1 MNDIFFSLMLLG
13 ALSGGA
19 GQPLPY
25 WATAN
30 QWGLMPENQ
39 GFMSVV
45 QARTEFDAARTLQL
59 RWGASLAAN
68 EYANDLDPGS
78 TPLHIMA
85 DELYGSLRWK
95 AFTLDL
101 GIKHRELGFYGAD
114 ARLGSLSTT
123 GGHVAESGNA
133 RAMPG
138 YLLSLDPVAIPW
150 TGRHVWLYG
159 AYGDYKPL
167 GPNYVED
174 PLVHRTR
181 IGFRFDIGS
190 RLRLNFLLDHYAIW
204 GGTIPNKVTMPVTL
218 DNYFRVV
225 TGRHASSEGTWSDR
239 LNVIGDQGGGEL
251 WGAEYLGD
259 GWRVVLQHDIPYADG
274 SGMGFQ
280 NFPDGVTTLH
290 FGWNDKNRW
299 ISDVLFEHT
308 YTMYQ
313 SGPFNGE
320 QFDAE
325 GHSIT
330 PPGVKTTGGD
340 NYFNNSEYRS
350 GWTSYGR
357 PIGTPLMYPMG
368 TRAGTWTGAVMVQG
382 LENTRLKAHHFALSG
397 KLFRQHPY
405 KLMLTYSANHGTYG
419 RPYAGESAWNKE
431 WGSIEETPLRQ
442 LSAAFTGAV
451 LLRPGSPRR
460 GSSASSSLG
469 SSAASGAPGVSSA
482 ASRNSSAAPTTHV
495 GRRPMDLSLLYG
507 LYADRGSVL
516 PDTFGVTLGAR
527 LSF

>member
-1 MNDIFFSLMLLG
+1 MNDFFFSLMLLG
-13 ALSGGA
+13 ALSGGT
-19 GQPLPY
+19 GQPMPF

-30 QWGLMPENQ
+30 QWGLMPVNQ
-39 GFMSVV
+39 GSLAVV

-68 EYANDLDPGS
+68 SYADNLDPGS
-78 TPLHIMA
+78 NPLHIMA
-85 DELYGSLRWK
+85 DELYGSLRCK
-95 AFTLDL
+95 VFTLDV
-101 GIKHRELGFYGAD
+101 GMKHRDLEFYGAD
-114 ARLGSLSTT
+114 TRLGSLSTT

-138 YLLSLDPVAIPW
+138 YLLSLDPVPIPW

-159 AYGDYKPL
+159 AFGDYKPL
-167 GPNYVED
+167 GIRYAED

-190 RLRLNFLLDHYAIW
+190 RVRLGFLLDHYAIW
-204 GGTIPNKVTMPVTL
+204 GGTIPNKGTMPVTFG
-218 DNYFRVV
+218 NYLRMV
-225 TGRHASSEGTWSDR
+225 TGRHAGSDGTFSDR
-239 LNVIGDQGGGEL
+239 MNVIGDQGGGEL
-251 WGAEYLGD
+251 WRAEYLGD
-259 GWRVVLQHDIPYADG
+259 GWTVELQHDIPYADG

-290 FGWNDKNRW
+290 FGWNDKSRW
-299 ISDVLFEHT
+299 VSDVLYEHT

-320 QFDAE
+320 KFDEE

-340 NYFNNSEYRS
+340 NYFNNGEYRS
-350 GWTSYGR
+350 GWTHYGR
-357 PIGTPLMYPMG
+357 PIGTPLMYPKG
-368 TRAGTWTGAVMVQG
+368 THAGTWTPATLVLG
-382 LENTRLKAHHFALSG
+382 LENTRLKAHHFAMSG
-397 KLFRQHPY
+397 KLFRVHPY

-431 WGSIEETPLRQ
+431 WGSVKETPLRQ
-442 LSAAFTGAV
+442 MSAGFTGSV
-451 LLRPGSPRR
+451 RLL
-460 GSSASSSLG
+460 
-469 SSAASGAPGVSSA
+469 AASGRSVAP
-482 ASRNSSAAPTTHV
+482 AS
-495 GRRPMDLSLLYG
+495 GRRPLDLSLLYG

>member
-1 MNDIFFSLMLLG
+1 MNDFFFSLMLLG

-19 GQPLPY
+19 GQPMPF

-30 QWGLMPENQ
+30 QWGLMPVNQ
-39 GFMSVV
+39 GALAVV

-68 EYANDLDPGS
+68 GYADDLDPGS
-78 TPLHIMA
+78 NPYHVMA

-95 AFTLDL
+95 VLTLDV
-101 GIKHRELGFYGAD
+101 GMKHRELDFYGAD

-138 YLLSLDPVAIPW
+138 YLLTLDPVAVPL

-167 GPNYVED
+167 GIRYVED

-204 GGTIPNKVTMPVTL
+204 GGNIPDRGPMQVTL
-218 DNYFRVV
+218 ANYIRTV
-225 TGRHASSEGTWSDR
+225 TGSHAGPDGAMGDR
-239 LNVIGDQGGGEL
+239 TNVIGDQGGGEL

-259 GWRVVLQHDIPYADG
+259 GWKLKFQHDIPYSDG

-290 FGWNDKNRW
+290 FGWDDKSRW
-299 ISDVLFEHT
+299 VTDILYEYT
-308 YTMYQ
+308 YTMFQ

-325 GHSIT
+325 GNRIT

-340 NYFNNSEYRS
+340 NYFNNWEYRS
-350 GWTSYGR
+350 GWTHFGR
-357 PIGTPLMYPMG
+357 PVGTPLMYPEG
-368 TRAGTWTGAVMVQG
+368 TRAGVWTPSGLVLG

-397 KLFRQHPY
+397 RLFRQHPY
-405 KLMLTYSANHGTYG
+405 KLMLTCSWNYGTYFS
-419 RPYAGESAWNKE
+419 PYAGESAWSKD
-431 WGSIEETPLRQ
+431 WGSVKETPLRQ
-442 LSAAFTGAV
+442 LSAGFTGSV
-451 LLRPGSPRR
+451 RLLP
-460 GSSASSSLG
+460 
-469 SSAASGAPGVSSA
+469 ASG
-482 ASRNSSAAPTTHV
+482 RSAAPA
-495 GRRPMDLSLLYG
+495 GCRPLDLSLLYG
-507 LYADRGSVL
+507 IYADRGSVL
-516 PDTFGVTLGAR
+516 PDSFGATLGAR

>member
-13 ALSGGA
+13 ALSGGP
-19 GQPLPY
+19 GSPLPF

-39 GFMSVV
+39 GTFALV
-45 QARTEFDAARTLQL
+45 QAHQDFDSSRTLQL
-59 RWGASLAAN
+59 GWGASVAF
-68 EYANDLDPGS
+68 NDYCNNLDPGS
-78 TPLHIMA
+78 MPLHIMA

-101 GIKHRELGFYGAD
+101 GMKHRELDFYGAD
-114 ARLGSLSTT
+114 ERLGSLSTT

-133 RAMPG
+133 RPMPG
-138 YLLSLDPVAIPW
+138 YLLSLAPVAIPF
-150 TGRHVWLYG
+150 TQEHVWLYG
-159 AYGDYKPL
+159 AFGDYKPL
-167 GPNYVED
+167 GIRYVED

-181 IGFRFDIGS
+181 IGFRFDIGE
-190 RLRLNFLLDHYAIW
+190 RLRLHFLLDHYAIW
-204 GGTIPNKVTMPVTL
+204 AGTIPNKGTMPVTFG
-218 DNYFRVV
+218 NYFRMV
-225 TGRHASSEGTWSDR
+225 TGSHAGADGTRSDR
-239 LNVIGDQGGGEL
+239 LNVIGDQGGGEM

-259 GWRVVLQHDIPYADG
+259 GWKIKLHHDIPYADG

-290 FGWNDKNRW
+290 FSWDDKSRW
-299 ISDVLFEHT
+299 VSDILYEHT

-320 QFDAE
+320 KFDEE

-340 NYFNNSEYRS
+340 NYFNNGEYRS
-350 GWTSYGR
+350 GWTHYGR
-357 PIGTPLMYPMG
+357 PIGTPLMYPVG
-368 TRAGTWTGAVMVQG
+368 THAGTWTSAVLVTG

-419 RPYAGESAWNKE
+419 KPYAGESAWNKE
-431 WGSIEETPLRQ
+431 WGSVVETPLRQ
-442 LSAAFTGAV
+442 LSAGFTGSV
-451 LLRPGSPRR
+451 RLLAPSGRARR
-460 GSSASSSLG
+460 TP
-469 SSAASGAPGVSSA
+469 AASA
-482 ASRNSSAAPTTHV
+482 
-495 GRRPMDLSLLYG
+495 RRPMDISFLYG
-507 LYADRGSVL
+507 FYADHGSVL
-516 PDTFGVTLGAR
+516 PDTFGATLGAR

>member
-1 MNDIFFSLMLLG
+1 VNDFFFSLMLLS
-13 ALSGGA
+13 ALSGGT
-19 GQPLPY
+19 GQPMPF

-30 QWGLMPENQ
+30 QWGMMPVNQ
-39 GFMSVV
+39 GTLAMV

-68 EYANDLDPGS
+68 SYADNLDPGS
-78 TPLHIMA
+78 NPLHIMA

-95 AFTLDL
+95 VFTLDV
-101 GIKHRELGFYGAD
+101 GMKHRDLEFYGAD

-138 YLLSLDPVAIPW
+138 YLLSLEPVPIPW

-159 AYGDYKPL
+159 AFGDYKPL
-167 GPNYVED
+167 GIRYVED

-190 RLRLNFLLDHYAIW
+190 RVRLGFLLDHYAIW
-204 GGTIPNKVTMPVTL
+204 GGTIPDKGTMPVTFG
-218 DNYFRVV
+218 NYFRMV
-225 TGRHASSEGTWSDR
+225 TGRPAGADGTWNDR

-251 WGAEYLGD
+251 WRAEYLGD
-259 GWRVVLQHDIPYADG
+259 GWSVELQHDIPYADG

-290 FGWNDKNRW
+290 FGWNDKSRW
-299 ISDVLFEHT
+299 VSDVLYEHT

-320 QFDAE
+320 RFDEE
-325 GHSIT
+325 GHSLT

-340 NYFNNSEYRS
+340 NYFNNGEYRS
-350 GWTSYGR
+350 GWTHYGR
-357 PIGTPLMYPMG
+357 PVGTPLMYPKG
-368 TRAGTWTGAVMVQG
+368 THAGTWTPATLVLG
-382 LENTRLKAHHFALSG
+382 LENTRLKAHHFGMSG
-397 KLFRQHPY
+397 KLFRVHPY
-405 KLMLTYSANHGTYG
+405 KLMLTCSANHGTYT
-419 RPYAGESAWNKE
+419 RPYAGESAWDKE
-431 WGSIEETPLRQ
+431 WGSVEETPLRQ
-442 LSAAFTGAV
+442 LSAGFTGSVRLA
-451 LLRPGSPRR
+451 
-460 GSSASSSLG
+460 
-469 SSAASGAPGVSSA
+469 AASGRSA
-482 ASRNSSAAPTTHV
+482 AAPAS
-495 GRRPMDLSLLYG
+495 GRRPLDLSLLYG

>member
-1 MNDIFFSLMLLG
+1 MNDFFFSLLLLG
-13 ALSGGA
+13 ALSGGP
-19 GQPLPY
+19 GEPLPF

-39 GFMSVV
+39 GGFALV
-45 QARTEFDAARTLQL
+45 QARTEFDASKTFQW
-59 RWGASLAAN
+59 RWGASFAAN
-68 EYANDLDPGS
+68 DYINDLDSGS
-78 TPLHIMA
+78 SPLHLMT

-101 GIKHRELGFYGAD
+101 GMKHRDLDFYGAD

-138 YLLSLDPVAIPW
+138 YLISLEPVAIPW

-159 AYGDYKPL
+159 AFGDYKPL

-190 RLRLNFLLDHYAIW
+190 RVRLGFLLDHYAIW
-204 GGTIPNKVTMPVTL
+204 AGTIPKKGTMPVTF
-218 DNYFRVV
+218 DNYLRML
-225 TGRHASSEGTWSDR
+225 TGRHASADGTRSDQ
-239 LNVIGDQGGGEL
+239 LNVIGDHGGGEL
-251 WGAEYLGD
+251 WRAEYLGD
-259 GWRVVLQHDIPYADG
+259 GWKLVFQHDIPYADG

-290 FGWNDKNRW
+290 FGWDDKSRW
-299 ISDVLFEHT
+299 VSDLLYEHT

-320 QFDAE
+320 KFDEE

-340 NYFNNSEYRS
+340 NYFNNGEYKS
-350 GWTSYGR
+350 GWTHFGR
-357 PIGTPLMYPMG
+357 PIGTPLMYPVG
-368 TRAGTWTGAVMVQG
+368 TRKGTWTSALVVQG
-382 LENTRLKAHHFALSG
+382 LENTRLKAHHFAISG
-397 KLFRQHPY
+397 NLFRKHPY
-405 KLMLTYSANHGTYG
+405 KLMLTYSHNHGTYR

-431 WGSIEETPLRQ
+431 WGSVVETPLRQ
-442 LSAAFTGAV
+442 LSAGFTGSVRLCAFGA
-451 LLRPGSPRR
+451 R
-460 GSSASSSLG
+460 
-469 SSAASGAPGVSSA
+469 AASPAEGGPL
-482 ASRNSSAAPTTHV
+482 N
-495 GRRPMDLSLLYG
+495 LSLLYG
-507 LYADRGSVL
+507 LYADKGAVL
-516 PDTFGVTLGAR
+516 PDTFGCTLGAR

>member
-1 MNDIFFSLMLLG
+1 MNDFFFSLMLLG
-13 ALSGGA
+13 ALSGGT
-19 GQPLPY
+19 GQPLPF

-30 QWGLMPENQ
+30 QWGMMPENQ
-39 GFMSVV
+39 GYMSVI
-45 QARTEFDAARTLQL
+45 QARKEFDSARTLQL

-68 EYANDLDPGS
+68 WYANDLDPGS
-78 TPLHIMA
+78 MPLHIMA

-95 AFTLDL
+95 VLTLDV
-101 GIKHRELGFYGAD
+101 GMKHRELDFYGAD

-138 YLLSLDPVAIPW
+138 YLLSLEPVPIPW

-159 AYGDYKPL
+159 AFGDYKPL
-167 GPNYVED
+167 GIRYEEN

-181 IGFRFDIGS
+181 IGFRFDVGA
-190 RLRLNFLLDHYAIW
+190 RLRFHFLLDHYAIW
-204 GGTIPNKVTMPVTL
+204 GGTVPEFGEMPVTL
-218 DNYFRVV
+218 GNYLRTV
-225 TGRHASSEGTWSDR
+225 TGSSAGTDWIMGDR
-239 LNVIGDQGGGEL
+239 LNVIGDQGGGEM

-259 GWRVVLQHDIPYADG
+259 GWSIRLHHDIPYSDG

-290 FGWNDKNRW
+290 FGWNDKSRW
-299 ISDVLFEHT
+299 VTDILYENT
-308 YTMYQ
+308 YTMFQ

-320 QFDAE
+320 MFDEE

-340 NYFNNSEYRS
+340 NYFNNWEYRS
-350 GWTSYGR
+350 GWTHFGR
-357 PIGTPLMYPMG
+357 PVGTPLMYPKG
-368 TRAGTWTGAVMVQG
+368 TLAGTWTSAVKVLG

-405 KLMLTYSANHGTYG
+405 KLMLTYSRNYGTYTA
-419 RPYAGESAWNKE
+419 PYAGESAWNKE
-431 WGSIEETPLRQ
+431 WGSVEETPLRQ
-442 LSAAFTGAV
+442 LSAGFSGSVRMTG
-451 LLRPGSPRR
+451 R
-460 GSSASSSLG
+460 
-469 SSAASGAPGVSSA
+469 SAAS
-482 ASRNSSAAPTTHV
+482 AS
-495 GRRPMDLSLLYG
+495 GRLPLDLSLLYG

-516 PDTFGVTLGAR
+516 PDTFGATLGVR